1 VLIPASTDEP
11 VITFTRFTRD
21 WFRLLA
27 RGEFASAVSHLDEPN
42 SYGEWWDAERIQGV
56 LRDFARSEAVPVTD
70 PDTIAGDGHP
80 SLVELADG
88 RGYSFEHDVPLGG
101 EWSDLTAQFEFLRR
115 ASGYAVV
122 LHDIHVL

>member
-1 VLIPASTDEP
+1 MIPASTDEP
-11 VITFTRFTRD
+11 VVTFTRFARD

-27 RGEFASAVSHLDEPN
+27 SGGFADAASRLDEPN
-42 SYGEWWDAERIQGV
+42 SYGERWSAEKIQAV
-56 LRDFARSEAVPVTD
+56 LRDYARSESVRVAD
-70 PDTIAGDGHP
+70 PDATAGDGRT
-80 SLVELADG
+80 SLVEFADG

-115 ASGYAVV
+115 PSGYAVV

>member
-1 VLIPASTDEP
+1 MV
-11 VITFTRFTRD
+11 TFTRFARD

-27 RGEFASAVSHLDEPN
+27 REAFVEAVSRLDEPN
-42 SYGEWWDAERIQGV
+42 SYGECWGAERIQRV
-56 LRDFARSEAVPVTD
+56 LRDYARSESVRIAD
-70 PDTIAGDGHP
+70 PDTIAGDSRP
-80 SLVELADG
+80 SLVEFADG

-115 ASGYAVV
+115 PNGYAVV